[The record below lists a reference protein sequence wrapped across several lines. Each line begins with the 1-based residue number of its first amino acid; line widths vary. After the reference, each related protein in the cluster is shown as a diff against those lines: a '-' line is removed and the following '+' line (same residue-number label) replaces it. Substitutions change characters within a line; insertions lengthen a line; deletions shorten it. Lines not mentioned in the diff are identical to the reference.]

1 MKRERRKNVYLTFI
15 MEKRPADG
23 RGPSSGTRSEEKGR
37 VLHFCNR
44 PGRREGYIDRCWRH
58 VSYLDFSDNEEWCID
73 QSMRS
78 GFDHDG

>member
-1 MKRERRKNVYLTFI
+1 VCLTFV
-15 MEKRPADG
+15 MEKRPPDG
-23 RGPSSGTRSEEKGR
+23 RGPSSGTQSEERRR

-44 PGRREGYIDRCWRH
+44 PGRREGYIDVCWRH
-58 VSYLDFSDNEEWCID
+58 VSHLDFSDNEERGID